1 MSLVV
6 KREPARPEM
15 RKPIVV
21 VALLVVF
28 GCVVAG
34 SLVLASRPAMPLP
47 LTLSFYGRDPSVPYR
62 AAGFC
67 VTNSGRQ
74 PISMRR
80 VEVQTR
86 VDGAWKS
93 ISVEMPPDVSGWLKE
108 GEQFDPDMFS
118 SILVAGQHRSIV
130 VHWPEE
136 KSWRVCLVCV
146 REIKGL
152 KLLAARAQLAWR
164 FRNTPSPFPGSIWH
178 LRLWGGAERSIIKE
192 VTP

>member
-1 MSLVV
+1 MRAGRATWQIQRSGPPASLSSAV

-28 GCVVAG
+28 GCVVAA

-67 VTNSGRQ
+67 VTNCGRQ

-80 VEVQTR
+80 AEVQTR

-93 ISVEMPPDVSGWLKE
+93 ISVEMPPDVSRWLKE

-164 FRNTPSPFPGSIWH
+164 FRNTPSPFPGSI
-178 LRLWGGAERSIIKE
+178 
-192 VTP
+192 